1 MDNGDPRP
9 EDGAAAAQ
17 DAPKL
22 MVERVL
28 AGGHE
33 RDGRLIS
40 VCVETGSQGPVT
52 LVLDA
57 LKVPNFIDVIA
68 GALSRAHKASEL
80 AGNQQQRMMYPVQR
94 FAVSS
99 MDGVAGVLL
108 TLNQDGPTER
118 HYLLTDPQHAVSVAQ
133 MLIKQAGAV
142 ARLTTVINDRRR
154 LILPGR
160 NGK

>member
-28 AGGHE
+28 TGGYE

-40 VCVETGSQGPVT
+40 VCVETGTQGPVT

-80 AGNQQQRMMYPVQR
+80 AGNQP
-94 FAVSS
+94 
-99 MDGVAGVLL
+99 
-108 TLNQDGPTER
+108 
-118 HYLLTDPQHAVSVAQ
+118 HA
-133 MLIKQAGAV
+133 
-142 ARLTTVINDRRR
+142 
-154 LILPGR
+154 
-160 NGK
+160 